1 MNDTLDGFAER
12 MKKINPLMTLGRG
25 MQLGD
30 LKPYVQNILLY
41 VILEIFYRELNDE
54 TSRSKKDIESIVVD
68 AIQKLNLSSTPDQ
81 IERITN
87 GLICSGP
94 IEFNQPFE
102 NYYYD
107 ENTNDFQTQTY
118 RYLETDRLYS
128 ELESGGNIIYKL
140 TDVAQEIVFMTRE
153 LQQELTI
160 SIEQLYSLQLI
171 KRGNFKRAIKNFDTL
186 LSKVRRLINEEYLFQ
201 QELIQNP
208 KILVLQKDLQREQR
222 QKDIQRQF
230 EDEKKSFDEI
240 LRLIK
245 RAKDLPDYE
254 DIQLELDLLYE
265 KAEITR
271 EYHDRF
277 ANLVIQNIAL
287 EVKLKTEHP
296 EMFWERSIASFKE
309 QIFDE
314 WIVKHG
320 VNDFSAVEKIISPL
334 FSPINEFY
342 LPLDWI
348 WNEQEFHTV
357 IETNEVEEENDEE
370 EEFERKVTDW
380 EAVTDAWE
388 PVMDYLL
395 QEGEYSLASLS
406 ELPKQSQDVWF
417 YEQETFELWMM
428 FGTPIEIP
436 PIDLHSK
443 YNDERL
449 ILIQHLIKRSDR
461 FKKLQNKKIL
471 ATYDPNQEA
480 IHWFNVSI
488 TSFKLQ
494 VRGGQLT

>member
-1 MNDTLDGFAER
+1 MSDILDGFAER
-12 MKKINPLMTLGRG
+12 IKKINPLVSLGKG

-30 LKPYVQNILLY
+30 LNPFVQNILLF

-54 TSRSKKDIESIVVD
+54 TSRSKKDIEAMVID
-68 AIQKLNLSSTPDQ
+68 AIQKLNLQSSPEQ

-107 ENTNDFQTQTY
+107 ETSSEFKTQKY

-140 TDVAQEIVFMTRE
+140 TDIAQEIIFMTRE

-171 KRGNFKRAIKNFDTL
+171 KRGNFKRALKNFDTL
-186 LSKVRRLINEEYLFQ
+186 LSKVRRLLNEELLFQ

-208 KILVLQKDLQREQR
+208 KILVMQQDLQREQR
-222 QKDIQRQF
+222 QKEIQRQF
-230 EDEKKSFDEI
+230 EDEKKSFEEI

-245 RAKDLPDYE
+245 RAKEIPDYE
-254 DIQLELDLLYE
+254 DIQLELDLLYD

-277 ANLVIQNIAL
+277 ANIVIQNIAL

-309 QIFDE
+309 QVFDE

-320 VNDFSAVEKIISPL
+320 VKDFSAVEKIISPL
-334 FSPINEFY
+334 FSPTNEFY
-342 LPLDWI
+342 LPLEWV
-348 WNEQEFHTV
+348 WAEQEFQTV
-357 IETNEVEEENDEE
+357 IENEEVEQENEVFAEY
-370 EEFERKVTDW
+370 ERKVTNW
-380 EAVTDAWE
+380 EVVTDAWE
-388 PVMDYLL
+388 PVMDHLL
-395 QEGEYSLASLS
+395 QVGEYSLSSLG
-406 ELPKQSQDVWF
+406 ELPIQSQDLWF
-417 YEQETFELWMM
+417 YEHETFELWMM
-428 FGTPIEIP
+428 FGS
-436 PIDLHSK
+436 PIDIPIINLDSK

-449 ILIQHLIKRSDR
+449 ILIQHLIKRSER
-461 FKKLQNKKIL
+461 FKKLQNRKII
-471 ATYDPNQEA
+471 TSYDPSQKA

-488 TSFKLQ
+488 TPFKLQ
-494 VRGGQLT
+494 IRERN